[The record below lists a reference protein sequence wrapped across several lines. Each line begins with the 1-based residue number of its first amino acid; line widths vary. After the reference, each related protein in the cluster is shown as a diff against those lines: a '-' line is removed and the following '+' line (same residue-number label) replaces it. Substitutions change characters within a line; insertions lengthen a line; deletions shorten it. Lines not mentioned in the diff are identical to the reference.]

1 MIKLLLEDVDAD
13 VLLEAIRF
21 ALAADDENLA
31 FIAALEQREG
41 VDVHLEKQKERRSI
55 AIKLE
60 NRLYTYGDG
69 FDDCLLTLGTLRRA
83 DKAARDA
90 FGYPEEVLQ
99 LDEAE
104 YRVGVILDAYEEGL
118 WWRLADGDEE

>member
-31 FIAALEQREG
+31 FIPAERQGAGVEGNIVEQE
-41 VDVHLEKQKERRSI
+41 ERRDV
-55 AIKLE
+55 AKGLE
-60 NRLYTYGDG
+60 YRLCNGDWH
-69 FDDCLLTLGTLRRA
+69 DDCLLSLATLKMA
-83 DKAARDA
+83 DKIARQA
-90 FGYPEEVLQ
+90 YGLTEETLE

-118 WWRLADGDEE
+118 WWRLADGGEE